1 MSWYIDSSAILKLI
15 FIEKETAELDKA
27 MKNRMVTSAI
37 TRVEVKRTVNRIN
50 PKMIFVADDVLAQIE
65 TLALEQK
72 VLNFAEAFNEDV
84 SLRTLDAIHVAS
96 ALLISGSIGGMIT
109 YDKQMA
115 KNASR
120 MGINVLSPGA
130 KV

>member
-15 FIEKETAELDKA
+15 FIEKETAQLDKA
-27 MKNRMVTSAI
+27 MKDRMVTSAI

-65 TLALEQK
+65 SLTLEQK

-96 ALLISGSIGGMIT
+96 ALLVSGSIDGMIT

-115 KNASR
+115 KNAKK
-120 MGINVLSPGA
+120 MGLNVLSPGA

>member
-1 MSWYIDSSAILKLI
+1 
-15 FIEKETAELDKA
+15 

-65 TLALEQK
+65 SLTLEQK

-84 SLRTLDAIHVAS
+84 KRQFFI
-96 ALLISGSIGGMIT
+96 LLH
-109 YDKQMA
+109 Q
-115 KNASR
+115 N
-120 MGINVLSPGA
+120 
-130 KV
+130 